1 VGAVES
7 SLARLD
13 AGVSWTSVQSGTGPR
28 PGWARCSDLLGDPER
43 LRAWQ
48 RETADVYGGG
58 DADSASGDEGL
69 LTGQGLVL
77 DWYLAA
83 ITLPAVGAFH
93 LDRRVV
99 DIAPEQ
105 VLLRFGATGST
116 VLATAIQSP
125 RFTCLADDPAAASDD
140 AVVVEGL
147 DALAVCLRGGTIGH
161 AERLVAAY
169 APTTRIGPHGL
180 WGAVTDALDVAFMTA
195 GWVSGDMTLAAADAR
210 LVLGDRVP
218 PLVGASTLHEIDD
231 DRGRR
236 HWTRRRWSCCFLYRV
251 PGIEACVTCPRVSD
265 EERRRQAAGW

>member
-1 VGAVES
+1 MGAVAA
-7 SLARLD
+7 SLARVD
-13 AGVSWTSVQSGTGPR
+13 AGVSWTTVQAATDSR
-28 PGWARCSDLLGDPER
+28 PGWVRCSDLLGDPDR

-48 RETADVYGGG
+48 REVADTYGGG
-58 DADSASGDEGL
+58 DAGNESDDDGL

-83 ITLPAVGAFH
+83 VMLPAVGAFH

-99 DIAPEQ
+99 DVAPER
-105 VLLRFGATGST
+105 VLLRLGSPGST
-116 VLATAIQSP
+116 VLATAIESP
-125 RFTCLADDPAAASDD
+125 RFACLADDGASATDD

-147 DALAVCLRGGTIGH
+147 DALAMQLRGATIGH
-161 AERLVAAY
+161 AERLLAAY
-169 APTTRIGPHGL
+169 APTTRIGQHGL

-195 GWVSGDMTLAAADAR
+195 GWVSGDMAVAAADAR
-210 LVLGDRVP
+210 LVLRDRVP
-218 PLVGASTLHEIDD
+218 PLVGPSTLHEIDD
-231 DRGRR
+231 ERGRR